1 MQHFALS
8 FHIISGRF
16 IHFRLCKW
24 SPEVF
29 DGSAWASAH
38 FMRAHH
44 FERIDCI
51 HISVAHFFSLLL
63 HVCCSLDTLLCF
75 IGSVY
80 WVRSQCCQWHYMLC
94 ATLILSVDTLHDDI
108 KTHQLQLAKQTI
120 KLVLI
125 LWHTRT
131 KFFPTKIHIK
141 KFSINGLSINFFPC

>member
-29 DGSAWASAH
+29 DGSARASAH

-51 HISVAHFFSLLL
+51 HISDAHFFVSPSPCVLF
-63 HVCCSLDTLLCF
+63 VGYIVVF
-75 IGSVY
+75 YGSVY